1 MNIIDVQDMQE
12 NLTIETANVKRNA
25 NRVLKFLGKKD
36 CELSLVL
43 CDDRYIRK
51 LNKQYLSKD
60 RPTNV
65 ISFPQQEGNGITSPH
80 LGDIVISVQMASA
93 EAEKSGIS
101 FEERLLQ
108 LLIHGICHLCG
119 FNHENVSSERVD
131 QMEKKERELLDKLRE
146 KTV

>member
-12 NLTIETANVKRNA
+12 NLAIETDNVKRNA

-43 CDDRYIRK
+43 CDDRYIRR
-51 LNKQYLSKD
+51 LNRQYLEKD
-60 RPTNV
+60 RYTNV
-65 ISFPQQEGNGITSPH
+65 ISFPQQEGGGITSQH
-80 LGDIVISVQMASA
+80 LGDIVISAQRASA

-108 LLIHGICHLCG
+108 LLVHGICHLCG
-119 FNHENVSSERVD
+119 YNHENISSEMAD
-131 QMEKKERELLDKLRE
+131 QMEKKERELLDKLS
-146 KTV
+146 KS

>member
-12 NLTIETANVKRNA
+12 NLAVDLDNIKRNA

-51 LNKQYLSKD
+51 LNRQYLSKD

-65 ISFPQQEGNGITSPH
+65 ISFPQQEGEDITGPH
-80 LGDIVISVQMASA
+80 LGDIVISVQTATA

-101 FEERLLQ
+101 FDERLLQ
-108 LLIHGICHLCG
+108 LLVHGICHLCG
-119 FNHENVSSERVD
+119 YNHENVSSERVD
-131 QMEKKERELLDKLRE
+131 QMEKKESELLEKLRE
-146 KTV
+146 KPV

>member
-1 MNIIDVQDMQE
+1 MNIIDVQDIQE
-12 NLTIETANVKRNA
+12 NLAIDLDNLKKEA
-25 NRVLKFLGKKD
+25 NRVLKFFGKKD

-65 ISFPQQEGNGITSPH
+65 ISFPQQEGEGITGPH
-80 LGDIVISVQMASA
+80 LGDIVISVQMAAA

-101 FEERLLQ
+101 FDERLLQ
-108 LLIHGICHLCG
+108 LIVHGICHLAG
-119 FNHENVSSERVD
+119 YNHENVDANMAD
-131 QMEKKERELLDKLRE
+131 QMEKKELELLEKLRE
-146 KTV
+146 KPV